1 MLILEKVGKKIYK
14 RKKIG
19 KDLLVGKGGME
30 VTKIDKIYMSLFW
43 SY

>member
-1 MLILEKVGKKIYK
+1 VLILEKVGKKIYK

-30 VTKIDKIYMSLFW
+30 VTKIDKKLCLFFG